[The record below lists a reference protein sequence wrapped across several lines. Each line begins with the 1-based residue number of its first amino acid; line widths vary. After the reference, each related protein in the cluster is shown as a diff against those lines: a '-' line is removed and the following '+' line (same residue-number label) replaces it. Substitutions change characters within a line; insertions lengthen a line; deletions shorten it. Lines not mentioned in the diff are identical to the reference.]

1 MAYIWATYF
10 VPETARLSLEE
21 IDKLFRASAGREEAA
36 LKSQV
41 ESIVLLIAHCFCLFD
56 MIFQIEGDLGLTDLI
71 RELID
76 EQ

>member
-1 MAYIWATYF
+1 

-41 ESIVLLIAHCFCLFD
+41 SLSYKPCSAFD
-56 MIFQIEGDLGLTDLI
+56 VRFQIESDLGLRDLI
-71 RELID
+71 RELTD